1 MIKILGLFGQT
12 TFKNFTLLHII
23 TRNYTKSH
31 EKKLK
36 DIRYA
41 LLRLI
46 TANYTLSKFEKIK
59 KKLFFKS
66 FLSRNYALLSAKA

>member
-1 MIKILGLFGQT
+1 MIKILSLFGQI
-12 TFKNFTLLHII
+12 TFKNFRLLQII
-23 TRNYTKSH
+23 TRNCTYLH
-31 EKKLK
+31 EKKIK

-46 TANYTLSKFEKIK
+46 TANYTQSKFEKNK
-59 KKLFFKS
+59 KNYFFEN